1 MIRSKEEL
9 IDRVA
14 EERAW
19 RIKEISELKNIV
31 ESNTTSSTRRRVV
44 CRSGVAILYAHWE
57 GFVKKAGTYFLD
69 YVASQRLTIR
79 ELKGNFVTIALRGRI
94 DQASQAK
101 KYSAFEEL
109 TNYIRDNQESRAR
122 IPYKNVV
129 NTESNLS
136 SKVLREICWC
146 VGIDYSLY
154 ATKEKLIDSK
164 LVARRNHVAH
174 GEAIELSDED
184 FLELADEVVGL
195 IETFRNQL
203 ENATVNESYRITA

>member
-19 RIKEISELKNIV
+19 RIREISELKNIV

-44 CRSGVAILYAHWE
+44 CRSGVALLYAHWE

-69 YVASQRLTIR
+69 FVASQRLTIK

-136 SKVLREICWC
+136 SSVLKEICWC

-154 ATKEKLIDSK
+154 STKEKFIDSK

-174 GEAIELSDED
+174 GEAIELSEED